1 MGNVLE
7 CLPMCF
13 GEDAGRESD
22 SARLT
27 TMENDEMKKKCEQLL
42 QELGLKSFI
51 VFGFEKGDGQF
62 GVVSSYHKM
71 PKGAAI
77 KGMSWALNDFAQKN
91 F

>member
-1 MGNVLE
+1 MM
-7 CLPMCF
+7 PI
-13 GEDAGRESD
+13 
-22 SARLT
+22 
-27 TMENDEMKKKCEQLL
+27 TMQNDEMKKKCEKLL

-51 VFGFEKGDGQF
+51 IFGFEKGDGQY

-77 KGMSWALNDFAQKN
+77 KGMAWALNDFVQKN

>member
-1 MGNVLE
+1 
-7 CLPMCF
+7 
-13 GEDAGRESD
+13 
-22 SARLT
+22 
-27 TMENDEMKKKCEQLL
+27 MKKKCEQLL
-42 QELGLKSFI
+42 EELGLKSFI